1 MKQISIL
8 GATGSIGQNTLD
20 LIASA
25 KDEFEVVALTGSQNI
40 KLLAQSAIDFN
51 AKIVAI
57 SDESKFNE
65 LKDILSGRNIKV
77 FGGKNGILEASS
89 VKVDWVMSA
98 IIGSA
103 GLLPGLTAM
112 QAGANVAL
120 ANKESMVAAG
130 PIMKKVSEERGV
142 KLLPVDSEHSAVSQ
156 VIRGEDRETLEKI
169 IITASGGAFRNRSI
183 NQLKRVTP
191 YEASKHP
198 NWDMGQRITIDSA
211 SLFNK
216 ALEIIE
222 AKEFFNLNHS
232 EINVLIHPQ
241 SIVHAIACFHDQG
254 MKAHLGPADM
264 KHAIAYA
271 LHEEK
276 RFRLPLKEINLSE
289 IGTLNFY
296 EPDVTKYPA
305 LELGYN
311 VIRHGGLAGAA
322 FNAAKE
328 EALDNFLNLK
338 LSFLGMSDVVS
349 ATMDELT
356 ASNKLDQVVELEA
369 VMEIDLLA
377 RSVGKLFN
385 YGVCFCFMPF
395 SYSIYS

>member
-1 MKQISIL
+1 MKQISVL

-20 LIASA
+20 LIKST

-40 KLLAQSAIDFN
+40 KLLAQSAIDSN
-51 AKIVAI
+51 AKIVAT
-57 SDESKFNE
+57 SDDSKFNE
-65 LKDILSGRNIKV
+65 LKEILSGRNIKV
-77 FGGKNGILEASS
+77 LGGKNGILEASS
-89 VKVDWVMSA
+89 AKVDWVMSA
-98 IIGSA
+98 IVGSA

-130 PIMKKVSEERGV
+130 PIMKKVSQERGV

-183 NQLKRVTP
+183 EELKKVTP

-232 EINVLIHPQ
+232 EISVLIHPQ

-296 EPDVTKYPA
+296 KPDITKYPA
-305 LELGYN
+305 LELGFN
-311 VIRHGGLAGAA
+311 VVRHGGLAGAA

-328 EALDNFLNLK
+328 EALDNFLNFK

-377 RSVGKLFN
+377 RSVAKQ
-385 YGVCFCFMPF
+385 YVEK
-395 SYSIYS
+395 Y

>member
-65 LKDILSGRNIKV
+65 LKDILSGQNIKV

-142 KLLPVDSEHSAVSQ
+142 KLLPVDSEHSAV
-156 VIRGEDRETLEKI
+156 
-169 IITASGGAFRNRSI
+169 
-183 NQLKRVTP
+183 
-191 YEASKHP
+191 
-198 NWDMGQRITIDSA
+198 
-211 SLFNK
+211 
-216 ALEIIE
+216 
-222 AKEFFNLNHS
+222 
-232 EINVLIHPQ
+232 
-241 SIVHAIACFHDQG
+241 
-254 MKAHLGPADM
+254 
-264 KHAIAYA
+264 
-271 LHEEK
+271 
-276 RFRLPLKEINLSE
+276 
-289 IGTLNFY
+289 
-296 EPDVTKYPA
+296 
-305 LELGYN
+305 
-311 VIRHGGLAGAA
+311 
-322 FNAAKE
+322 
-328 EALDNFLNLK
+328 
-338 LSFLGMSDVVS
+338 
-349 ATMDELT
+349 
-356 ASNKLDQVVELEA
+356 
-369 VMEIDLLA
+369 
-377 RSVGKLFN
+377 
-385 YGVCFCFMPF
+385 
-395 SYSIYS
+395 

>member
-1 MKQISIL
+1 MKQISVL

-20 LIASA
+20 LIKST

-40 KLLAQSAIDFN
+40 KLLAQSAIDSN
-51 AKIVAI
+51 AKIVAT
-57 SDESKFNE
+57 SDDSKFNE
-65 LKDILSGRNIKV
+65 LKEILSGRNIKV
-77 FGGKNGILEASS
+77 LGGKNGILEASS
-89 VKVDWVMSA
+89 AKVDWVMSA
-98 IIGSA
+98 IVGSA

-130 PIMKKVSEERGV
+130 PIMKKVSQERGV

-156 VIRGEDRETLEKI
+156 VIRGEDRETLDKI

-183 NQLKRVTP
+183 EELKKVTP

-232 EINVLIHPQ
+232 EISVLIHPQ

-296 EPDVTKYPA
+296 KPDVTKYPA
-305 LELGYN
+305 LELGFN
-311 VIRHGGLAGAA
+311 VVRHGGLAGAA

-328 EALDNFLNLK
+328 EALDNFLNFK

-377 RSVGKLFN
+377 RLLAKQYVEK
-385 YGVCFCFMPF
+385 Y
-395 SYSIYS
+395 

>member
-8 GATGSIGQNTLD
+8 GATGSIGQNTLE

-25 KDEFEVVALTGSQNI
+25 KNEFEVVALTGSQNI

-51 AKIVAI
+51 AKIVAT

-65 LKDILSGRNIKV
+65 LKEILSGQNIKV
-77 FGGKNGILEASS
+77 LGGKTGILEASS

-169 IITASGGAFRNRSI
+169 IITASGGAFIDRSI
-183 NQLKRVTP
+183 DQLKRVTP

-377 RSVGKLFN
+377 RSVAKQ
-385 YGVCFCFMPF
+385 YVEK
-395 SYSIYS
+395 Y

>member
-65 LKDILSGRNIKV
+65 LKEILSGRNIKV

-305 LELGYN
+305 LELGFN

-377 RSVGKLFN
+377 RSVAKQ
-385 YGVCFCFMPF
+385 YVEK
-395 SYSIYS
+395 Y

>member
-1 MKQISIL
+1 MKQISVL
-8 GATGSIGQNTLD
+8 GATGSIGQNTLE
-20 LIASA
+20 LITSA
-25 KDEFEVVALTGSQNI
+25 KDEFEVVALTGFQNI
-40 KLLAQSAIDFN
+40 KLLAQSAIDSN

-65 LKDILSGRNIKV
+65 LKEMLSGQNIKV
-77 FGGKNGILEASS
+77 LGGKNGILEASS
-89 VKVDWVMSA
+89 VQVDWVMSA

-130 PIMKKVSEERGV
+130 PIMKKVSEEKGV

-156 VIRGEDRETLEKI
+156 VIRGEDKETLEKI

-183 NQLKRVTP
+183 DELKKVTP

-276 RFRLPLKEINLSE
+276 RFCLHLKAINLSE

-338 LSFLGMSDVVS
+338 LSFPGMSDVVS

-356 ASNKLDQVVELEA
+356 ASNKLDQAVELEA

-377 RSVGKLFN
+377 RSVAKQ
-385 YGVCFCFMPF
+385 YVKK
-395 SYSIYS
+395 Y

>member
-8 GATGSIGQNTLD
+8 GATGSIGQNTLE

-25 KDEFEVVALTGSQNI
+25 KNEFEVVALTGSQNI

-51 AKIVAI
+51 AKIVAT

-65 LKDILSGRNIKV
+65 LKEILSGQNIKV
-77 FGGKNGILEASS
+77 LGGKTGILEASS

-169 IITASGGAFRNRSI
+169 IITASGGAFIDRSI
-183 NQLKRVTP
+183 DQLKRVTP

-377 RSVGKLFN
+377 RSVAQQYVEK
-385 YGVCFCFMPF
+385 Y
-395 SYSIYS
+395 